1 MQKRICMFL
10 CYHRNGVTKTCL
22 PARQALL
29 IMKFTALFLLV
40 VCLEVSAGANAQK
53 VTLREKNVP
62 LEKVFRSIKKQTG
75 YSFFFDESWLR
86 QAGKVTVEIKDA
98 SLERVLDLCF
108 SGQPL
113 TYSIIGTTVVIKK
126 RIPRTE
132 NIEADSST
140 VFRTIKGVVTD
151 EKGAALSNV
160 SVVVKS
166 TGSGTATNGKG
177 EFTIDVQPGDV
188 LIFSAI
194 GYKTVSVTIGAEVT
208 LSIKLLLEIAE
219 VNEVVVTAI
228 GVERQKKSLGYA
240 TTVVSGAPL
249 AEVRETNIIN
259 SLSGRVAGVYVNQG
273 AGGAGSAAYVVIRG
287 AKSFNTAK
295 NQPLYV
301 VDGIPILN
309 ESNVREQGGAQFD
322 FGDGISNINPDDVES
337 ITVLKGP
344 NASSLYGSRGA
355 NGVILVTTKK
365 GKSGKGVNVS
375 FNSNATFE
383 KPNTIPKFQRTWGGG
398 YDDDYSSLEE
408 VTLADGTKAWRWPNW
423 LIDNWGGK
431 LDGRP
436 IVFQDI
442 PDAAPI
448 PYTAISDKELMK
460 FFNTGQT
467 FTNSLTLS
475 GGNSA
480 TTYRVSASNMDNKG
494 ITPRSGLNR
503 KTFDVRL
510 NSELSSKLSLAVK
523 ANYINQKGKNRPG
536 IGGSFLDAT
545 TNLQLTPVFIPLSFM
560 ENYLNPNGTVRNF
573 RSLPVNPYWV
583 VNKVDANDTRN
594 RLIGFVSLE
603 YKLLNWLKVMGRTGI
618 DYYTDNRNI
627 TVPDKNPVSGY
638 QTGYVNNETATT
650 SENNND
656 FLVSAYG
663 RVAGK
668 INGSF
673 SVGGNNRVFRYESV
687 QQVGTN
693 RDLENLWII
702 ENMRSIQ
709 NYKFINRKTVNS
721 LYFAGQLSYDNYL
734 FLDINGRN
742 DWSSSLGI
750 NNYSFF
756 YPSVSSSFVFTDM
769 PGYKSGWLSY
779 GKLRLSYGMAGND
792 ADPYQ
797 TAAGYFLGATPYIG
811 GQRMLSI
818 SSNVPLADLKNELT
832 SSFEAGTELK
842 LWDKLNIDFTYY
854 DATTKNQI
862 MRVVLP
868 VSTGFSTQLINA
880 GAIRNRGFEA
890 VVSGSIVRSPAFQ
903 WNTSLNFSRNFS
915 KVVELTDNIKEFT
928 LFNAG
933 AAIVVQEGQPY
944 GNIVGSVYERSPEG
958 RVVVDAEG
966 THRIA
971 DSVKVLGNI
980 QPKILGGFTNTFS
993 YKGFELR
1000 VLIDA
1005 RIGGKVYSR
1014 TKQDQW
1020 QKGTGVGTEDPGNFI
1035 IDGVVEQSDHSYVE
1049 NTKVITR
1056 MAMFAN
1062 RGWSNLV
1069 EEFVLDASTAALR
1082 EVSLSWGLKKAF
1094 WNSRIKGVTLSLV
1107 GRNLAYIYRSK
1118 EFKAMGISA
1127 ESSFAPTAAA
1137 QGVES
1142 RNMPVLR
1149 SIGVNLNVNF

>member
-1 MQKRICMFL
+1 MQKKNCRFL
-10 CYHRNGVTKTCL
+10 YLHRNAVTKT
-22 PARQALL
+22 LL
-29 IMKFTALFLLV
+29 IMKFTAFLLLV
-40 VCLEVSAGANAQK
+40 ICLQASANVRAQK
-53 VTLREKNVP
+53 VTLSEKNVS

-75 YSFFFDESWLR
+75 FSFFFDESWLR
-86 QAGKVTVEIKDA
+86 EANKVSVHVTDA
-98 SLERVLDLCF
+98 KLEEALNACF
-108 SGQPL
+108 ARQPL
-113 TYSIIGTTVVIKK
+113 TYTIVGTTVVIKK
-126 RIPRTE
+126 RE
-132 NIEADSST
+132 NIVPEKKEDSITAVQQISG
-140 VFRTIKGVVTD
+140 IVTD
-151 EKGAALSNV
+151 ENGVALGGV
-160 SVVVKS
+160 SVLVKS
-166 TGSGTATNGKG
+166 TGNGSSTNSKG
-177 EFTIDVQPGDV
+177 AFTIDAQPGDDV
-188 LIFSAI
+188 TFSAV
-194 GYKTVSVTIGAEVT
+194 GYKPVTVRIGT
-208 LSIKLLLEIAE
+208 SNSLTIKLSLEVAE
-219 VNEVVVTAI
+219 INEVVVTAI

-240 TTVVSGAPL
+240 TTVVNGAPL
-249 AEVRETNIIN
+249 AEARESNVIN
-259 SLSGRVAGVYVNQG
+259 SLTGRVAGVYINQG

-309 ESNVREQGGAQFD
+309 ESNVKEQGGAQFD

-344 NASSLYGSRGA
+344 NASSLYGARGA

-365 GKSGKGVNVS
+365 GKSGKGVSLS

-383 KPNTIPKFQRTWGGG
+383 KPNSVPKFQRTWGGG

-408 VTLADGTKAWRWPNW
+408 VTLPDGSTAWRWPNW

-436 IVFQDI
+436 IVFQNI

-448 PYTAISDKELMK
+448 PYTAISDKELLK
-460 FFNTGQT
+460 FFNTGTT

-475 GGNSA
+475 GGNEAS
-480 TTYRVSASNMDNKG
+480 TYRVSASNMDNRG
-494 ITPRSGLNR
+494 ITPRSGLTR
-503 KTFDVRL
+503 RTFDVRL
-510 NSELSSKLSLAVK
+510 NSNISSRLSLAAK

-560 ENYLNPNGTVRNF
+560 QEYLNNDGTVRNF

-618 DYYTDNRNI
+618 DYYTDNRDI
-627 TVPDKNPVSGY
+627 IVPDKNPVGGY
-638 QTGYVNNETATT
+638 QTGYVSNESATT
-650 SENNND
+650 TENNND
-656 FLVSAYG
+656 FLVSAS
-663 RVAGK
+663 GK
-668 INGSF
+668 LNGKMNGSF
-673 SVGGNNRVFRYESV
+673 SVGGNNRVFRYQSV

-702 ENMRSIQ
+702 ENMRSVQ

-721 LYFAGQLSYDNYL
+721 LYFAGQLNYDEYL
-734 FLDINGRN
+734 FLDITGRN

-750 NNYSFF
+750 NHYSFF
-756 YPSVSSSFVFTDM
+756 YPSASSSFVFSDL
-769 PGYKSGWLSY
+769 PDFKSNWLSY
-779 GKLRLSYGMAGND
+779 GKLRFSYGMAGND

-797 TAAGYFLGATPYIG
+797 TTSGYFLGSTPYIN

-818 SSNVPLADLKNELT
+818 SGKVPLADLKNELT
-832 SSFEAGTELK
+832 TSFEVGTEIK
-842 LWDKLNIDFTYY
+842 LWNNLSMDITYY

-862 MRVVLP
+862 MSVVLP
-868 VSTGFSTQLINA
+868 VSTGYSTKLINA

-890 VVSGSIVRSPAFQ
+890 VVSATLLKSNAFA
-903 WNTSLNFSRNFS
+903 WNSSLNFSRNFS
-915 KVVELTDNIKEFT
+915 KVVKLTNDIKEFT

-933 AAIVVQEGQPY
+933 AAIVVREGQPY
-944 GNIVGSVYERSPEG
+944 GNIVGSAYERSPDG
-958 RVVVDAEG
+958 QIVVDEEG

-971 DSVKVLGNI
+971 DTVKVLGNI
-980 QPKILGGFTNTFS
+980 QPKVLGGFTNTFS

-1000 VLIDA
+1000 ILADA
-1005 RIGGKVYSR
+1005 RLGGKVYSR

-1020 QKGTGVGTEDPGNFI
+1020 QKGTGVGTEDPGDFI
-1035 IDGVVEQSDHSYVE
+1035 VDGVVEQPDHSYVE

-1056 MAMFAN
+1056 QAMFAN

-1069 EEFVLDASTAALR
+1069 EEFVLDASTVTLR
-1082 EVSLSWGLKKAF
+1082 EISVSWGLKKAF
-1094 WNSRIKGVTLSLV
+1094 WNNRVKGLTLSVV

-1118 EFKAMGISA
+1118 EFRAMGISA
-1127 ESSFAPTAAA
+1127 ESGFAPTAAA

-1142 RNMPVLR
+1142 RSMPVLR

>member
-1 MQKRICMFL
+1 MQKKICRFL
-10 CYHRNGVTKTCL
+10 YFHRNAVTKT
-22 PARQALL
+22 LL

-40 VCLEVSAGANAQK
+40 LCLQVSARVSAQK
-53 VTLREKNVP
+53 VTLHEKDVP
-62 LEKVFRSIKKQTG
+62 LGKVFKSIKKQTG
-75 YSFFFDESWLR
+75 FSFFFDEAWLQ
-86 QAGKVTVEIKDA
+86 QANKITISVTNARLEDA
-98 SLERVLDLCF
+98 LDVCF
-108 SGQPL
+108 AHQPL
-113 TYSIIGTTVVIKK
+113 TYAIVGTTVVIKK
-126 RIPRTE
+126 RE
-132 NIEADSST
+132 NEIKALPADSSMLSQKIGGT
-140 VFRTIKGVVTD
+140 VTD
-151 EKGAALSNV
+151 ENGVALSGV
-160 SVVVKS
+160 SVVIKA
-166 TGSGTATNGKG
+166 TGSGTSTNSKG
-177 EFTIDVQPGDV
+177 EFTLEAQQGD
-188 LIFSAI
+188 IITFSI
-194 GYKTVSVTIGAEVT
+194 VGYKPVTLTVGTSVT
-208 LSIKLLLEIAE
+208 LSVKMSVEITE

-240 TTVVSGAPL
+240 ATVVSGAPL
-249 AEVRETNIIN
+249 AEVRETNVIN
-259 SLSGRVAGVYVNQG
+259 SLTGRVAGVYINQG

-322 FGDGISNINPDDVES
+322 FGDGISNINPDDIES

-344 NASSLYGSRGA
+344 NASSLYGARGA

-365 GKSGKGVNVS
+365 GKSGKGVNVN

-383 KPNTIPKFQRTWGGG
+383 KPNSVPKFQRTWGGG

-408 VTLADGTKAWRWPNW
+408 VTLGDGTKAWRWPNW

-436 IVFQDI
+436 IVFQNI
-442 PDAAPI
+442 PDADPI
-448 PYTAISDKELMK
+448 PYTAISDKELLK
-460 FFNTGQT
+460 FFNTGTT

-475 GGNSA
+475 GGNDA
-480 TTYRVSASNMDNKG
+480 ALYRVSASNMDNKG
-494 ITPRSGLNR
+494 ITPRSALKR
-503 KTFDVRL
+503 RTIDVRL
-510 NSELSSKLSLAVK
+510 NANLSKKLSLAAK
-523 ANYINQKGKNRPG
+523 ANYINQTGKNRPG

-560 ENYLNPNGTVRNF
+560 QDYLNDDGTVRNF

-627 TVPDKNPVSGY
+627 IVPDKNPVGGY
-638 QTGYVNNETATT
+638 QTGYVNNESATT

-656 FLVSAYG
+656 FLVSANG
-663 RVAGK
+663 KLNSK

-673 SVGGNNRVFRYESV
+673 SVGGNNRVFRYQSV

-702 ENMRSIQ
+702 ENMRSVQ

-721 LYFAGQLSYDNYL
+721 LYFAGQLGYDEYL
-734 FLDINGRN
+734 FLDITGRN

-756 YPSVSSSFVFTDM
+756 YPSVSSSFVFSDL
-769 PGYKSGWLSY
+769 PDFKSNWLSY

-797 TAAGYFLGATPYIG
+797 TTAGYFLGATPYIG

-818 SSNVPLADLKNELT
+818 NNRVPLADLKNELT
-832 SSFEAGTELK
+832 SSFEVGTELK
-842 LWDKLNIDFTYY
+842 LWNNLNLDFTYY

-862 MRVVLP
+862 MSVVLP
-868 VSTGFSTQLINA
+868 VSTGYSTKLINA

-890 VVSGSIVRSPAFQ
+890 VISGSILKTRAFA
-903 WNTSLNFSRNFS
+903 WNASLNFSRNFS
-915 KVVELTDNIKEFT
+915 KVVELTNDIKEFT

-933 AAIVVQEGQPY
+933 AAIVVREGQPY
-944 GNIVGSVYERSPEG
+944 GNIVGSAYERTPEG
-958 RVVVDAEG
+958 RLVVDENG

-971 DSVKVLGNI
+971 DTVKVLGNI

-1000 VLIDA
+1000 VLVDA

-1020 QKGTGVGTEDPGNFI
+1020 QKGTGVGTEDPGDFI
-1035 IDGVVEQSDHSYVE
+1035 VDGVMEQPDHSYAE

-1056 MAMFAN
+1056 QAMFAN

-1069 EEFVLDASTAALR
+1069 EEFVLDASMATLR
-1082 EVSLSWGLKKAF
+1082 EVSLSWALKKGI
-1094 WNSRIKGVTLSLV
+1094 WNNRIKGLTVSVV

-1118 EFKAMGISA
+1118 EFRDMGISA

-1142 RNMPVLR
+1142 RSMPVLR
-1149 SIGVNLNVNF
+1149 SVGVNLNVIF